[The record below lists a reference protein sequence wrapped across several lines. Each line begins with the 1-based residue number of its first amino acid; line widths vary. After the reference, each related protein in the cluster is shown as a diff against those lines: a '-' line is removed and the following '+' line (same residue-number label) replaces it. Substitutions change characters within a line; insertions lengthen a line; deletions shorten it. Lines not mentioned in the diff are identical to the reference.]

1 MLSIH
6 IICYEEWNKIYIKK
20 FTQDRKEKL
29 EKTMKSVLKQVE
41 EEVYKI

>member
-1 MLSIH
+1 MLSIN
-6 IICYEEWNKIYIKK
+6 IICYEEWNKIYTKK

-29 EKTMKSVLKQVE
+29 EKTMKIVLKQVE

>member
-6 IICYEEWNKIYIKK
+6 IICYKEWNKIYIKK

-29 EKTMKSVLKQVE
+29 EKTMKIVLKQVE